1 MGCLVCL
8 REIDRDTILS
18 TAHLGA
24 PLTYF
29 NDRVGGG
36 GGPSVFVGSEILTQS
51 DFLGL

>member
-8 REIDRDTILS
+8 REIDRDTLLS
-18 TAHLGA
+18 TAHPGA

-29 NDRVGGG
+29 NDRVGG
-36 GGPSVFVGSEILTQS
+36 GGPSVFVGSEILTQR